1 MKQEEDLRILGPSGW
16 NSTSNYLMEWSRK
29 LKAFNRKM
37 VIQRLFTASSK
48 VDFTK
53 SIIDFCINGKV

>member
-1 MKQEEDLRILGPSGW
+1 MGW
-16 NSTSNYLMEWSRK
+16 NSTSNYLIEWSRK

-37 VIQRLFTASSK
+37 VIQRLFTGSSK
-48 VDFTK
+48 ADFTK